1 MNKNVGGLD
10 KNIRLILGVAIIVFG
25 YLNNSWWGTIGLVL
39 ILTALISWCPA
50 YVPFKLSTIKN
61 NNKK

>member
-1 MNKNVGGLD
+1 MNKNVGGPD

-39 ILTALISWCPA
+39 ILTALVSWCPA

>member
-1 MNKNVGGLD
+1 MKKNMGSLD
-10 KNIRLILGVAIIVFG
+10 KNIRLFMGVVIISIG
-25 YLNNSWWGTIGLVL
+25 YLNQSWWGTIGLVF

-50 YVPFKLSTIKN
+50 YVPFKFSTIKN

>member
-1 MNKNVGGLD
+1 
-10 KNIRLILGVAIIVFG
+10 
-25 YLNNSWWGTIGLVL
+25 NNSWWGTIGLVL